1 MAKHRDADEQ
11 QDGRK
16 FHVADRSNSP
26 PVRSVI
32 AQRPA
37 TKGSE
42 VERRLAPRGHGAMTC
57 PITSPMSS
65 W

>member
-32 AQRPA
+32 AQRSA
-37 TKGSE
+37 TKWSE
-42 VERRLAPRGHGAMTC
+42 VERRLVML
-57 PITSPMSS
+57 
-65 W
+65 